1 MSVRFIQF
9 LQRGNFLATWKKSK
23 VFARAAMG
31 GKSAKTEVLPGF
43 GKIEHGG
50 SSAVAVA
57 RVYGLVCQ
65 KSAVAAL
72 SAMLP

>member
-9 LQRGNFLATWKKSK
+9 LERGNFLATWKKSK

-50 SSAVAVA
+50 SSGGGPGI
-57 RVYGLVCQ
+57 RSCLPKIHRGGPVCNASM
-65 KSAVAAL
+65 K
-72 SAMLP
+72 